1 MIYAAVKDAV
11 EQVEALA
18 DKCFPAGV
26 CIDDVAMP
34 CAVYSFGKRKAI
46 RDLSGQVHHYT
57 DEAIVDVLAEDYD
70 TVHQLAW
77 EVERA
82 LSDLAQQPDG
92 AGAYIFGVDC
102 DTPENDGADL
112 SLGLMRRSV
121 QATLQWC
128 PLEDD
133 AGG

>member
-11 EQVEALA
+11 EQVGALA

-46 RDLSGQVHHYT
+46 RDLSGQ
-57 DEAIVDVLAEDYD
+57 DVLAEDYD

-77 EVERA
+77 EVECA

-102 DTPENDGADL
+102 GTPENDGADF